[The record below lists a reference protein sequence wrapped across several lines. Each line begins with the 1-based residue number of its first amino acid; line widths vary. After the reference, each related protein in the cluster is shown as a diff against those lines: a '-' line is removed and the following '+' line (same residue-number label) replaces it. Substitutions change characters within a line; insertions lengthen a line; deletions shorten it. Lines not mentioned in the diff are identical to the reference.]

1 MIAGEFLFCK
11 EKSEFFLDFPSS
23 KKILANILFLINL
36 GGFSEEYN
44 IKFP

>member
-11 EKSEFFLDFPSS
+11 EKSGLFLDFPGN
-23 KKILANILFLINL
+23 KQIFANILFLINL

-44 IKFP
+44 VKFP